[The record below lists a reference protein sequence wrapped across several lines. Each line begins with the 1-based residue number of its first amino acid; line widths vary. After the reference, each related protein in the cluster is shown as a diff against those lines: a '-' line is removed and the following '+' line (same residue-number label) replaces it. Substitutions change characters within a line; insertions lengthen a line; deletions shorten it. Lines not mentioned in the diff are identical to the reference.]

1 LGSLPGHRRRAN
13 GKDAKTGN
21 VGVSFTGDGGSNQ
34 GLVFEAINM
43 AVVLQLPAVFIFE
56 NNGYGEGTG
65 HDYAVGGRDI
75 ARRAAGFGLP
85 AVTVDGTDFFAVYE
99 ATSEA
104 VKRAREGGGP
114 SVIEAKAFRWH
125 GHFEGDPALY
135 RAEGEVQ
142 RLREQHEDFSPLRS
156 SNISPRK
163 NWRRLTRK

>member
-1 LGSLPGHRRRAN
+1 
-13 GKDAKTGN
+13 
-21 VGVSFTGDGGSNQ
+21 
-34 GLVFEAINM
+34 EAINM

-142 RLREQHEDFSPLRS
+142 RLREQHDPLKIFTAKVKQHITQEELAAIDEEVEALVNDAVLKARAAAYPAPEDL
-156 SNISPRK
+156 
-163 NWRRLTRK
+163 LTDVYVSY

>member
-1 LGSLPGHRRRAN
+1 
-13 GKDAKTGN
+13 
-21 VGVSFTGDGGSNQ
+21 
-34 GLVFEAINM
+34 M
-43 AVVLQLPAVFIFE
+43 AVVLQLPAIFIFE

-75 ARRAAGFGLP
+75 AGRAAGFGLP
-85 AVTVDGTDFFAVYE
+85 AVTVDGTDFFAVYD

-142 RLREQHEDFSPLRS
+142 RLATRRWSLAAW
-156 SNISPRK
+156 RK
-163 NWRRLTRK
+163 AKPSRCSAAWRHIRDY

>member
-1 LGSLPGHRRRAN
+1 
-13 GKDAKTGN
+13 
-21 VGVSFTGDGGSNQ
+21 
-34 GLVFEAINM
+34 M

-104 VKRAREGGGP
+104 VKCARR
-114 SVIEAKAFRWH
+114 RWPKRH
-125 GHFEGDPALY
+125 
-135 RAEGEVQ
+135 
-142 RLREQHEDFSPLRS
+142 
-156 SNISPRK
+156 
-163 NWRRLTRK
+163 

>member
-1 LGSLPGHRRRAN
+1 
-13 GKDAKTGN
+13 
-21 VGVSFTGDGGSNQ
+21 
-34 GLVFEAINM
+34 M

-104 VKRAREGGGP
+104 DKRAREGGGP

-125 GHFEGDPALY
+125 GHFEGDPRYTA
-135 RAEGEVQ
+135 
-142 RLREQHEDFSPLRS
+142 
-156 SNISPRK
+156 RK
-163 NWRRLTRK
+163 VKCNACVNNMIR

>member
-1 LGSLPGHRRRAN
+1 MKPSIWPSCSSFQPSLFSRI
-13 GKDAKTGN
+13 T
-21 VGVSFTGDGGSNQ
+21 VT
-34 GLVFEAINM
+34 
-43 AVVLQLPAVFIFE
+43 
-56 NNGYGEGTG
+56 GEGTG

-142 RLREQHEDFSPLRS
+142 RLREQHDPAEDFHR
-156 SNISPRK
+156 
-163 NWRRLTRK
+163 

>member
-1 LGSLPGHRRRAN
+1 
-13 GKDAKTGN
+13 
-21 VGVSFTGDGGSNQ
+21 
-34 GLVFEAINM
+34 M

-104 VKRAREGGGP
+104 VKCAREGGGP

-142 RLREQHEDFSPLRS
+142 RLREQHDPLK
-156 SNISPRK
+156 IFTAKVKQHITQK